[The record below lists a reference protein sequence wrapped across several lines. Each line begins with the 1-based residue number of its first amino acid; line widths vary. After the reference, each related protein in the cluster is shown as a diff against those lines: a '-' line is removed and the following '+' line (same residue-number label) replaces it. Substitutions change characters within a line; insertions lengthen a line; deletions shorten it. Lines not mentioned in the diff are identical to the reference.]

1 MQVTTPDPPLATV
14 CPALIDPPRS
24 TGSFSGLGREETAR
38 WIGVISFHCS
48 AVRWLR
54 CHFSR
59 TRRHAGLR
67 GSASCGTRG
76 ALEKKGLLHRTSS
89 RFRDLGY
96 VEGRNVH
103 FEHRF
108 PNELPERFRSMM
120 AYQQRANIA
129 KMTVERRL
137 PLGVWSK

>member
-1 MQVTTPDPPLATV
+1 MDRRDFFPLLSGALAALPLLAHAQTRRTP
-14 CPALIDPPRS
+14 R
-24 TGSFSGLGREETAR
+24 
-38 WIGVISFHCS
+38 IGVL
-48 AVRWLR
+48 W
-54 CHFSR
+54 
-59 TRRHAGLR
+59 HAGSAEEEGASFTELR
-67 GSASCGTRG
+67 QG
-76 ALEKKGLLHRTSS
+76 
-89 RFRDLGY
+89 FRDLGY

>member
-1 MQVTTPDPPLATV
+1 V
-14 CPALIDPPRS
+14 
-24 TGSFSGLGREETAR
+24 AR
-38 WIGVISFHCS
+38 GE
-48 AVRWLR
+48 RW
-54 CHFSR
+54 
-59 TRRHAGLR
+59 RRRGYFTGLR
-67 GSASCGTRG
+67 QG
-76 ALEKKGLLHRTSS
+76 
-89 RFRDLGY
+89 FRDLGY